1 MAPPSV
7 RPRDMERPFGL
18 EELFFSITDLKGV
31 ILTGNEVFVRV
42 SGYELEALVGK
53 PHKIIRHPDVPRA
66 VFRLLWDYLEAGRV
80 FAGFVKN
87 MARDGCY
94 YWVVALLV
102 RIQDGYL
109 SIRFKPSSPLLGVVR
124 DLYAQML
131 AVERAAG
138 DRQEGMRA
146 ATEFLVAALKEK
158 GFASYDSFMHAALV
172 AEMSSRRAQL
182 GPPRPDTLASGELG
196 TALRACGAI
205 DRQLDDLFS
214 RAGFFLELV
223 GKLDGKFSYL
233 LGLSEHIHLVSM
245 NAIIASHHLDEKG
258 RGVAVVTHSLS
269 AILEQII
276 SLIAGMTGHI
286 LGLTGALR
294 ETAFSIAT
302 AKLQVEMTRFFLT
315 ELRAG
320 QAAQAGSGE
329 EGRLYDQIGVLV
341 DCFVASTQS
350 MLTSLKKVQQPILP
364 LIQAH
369 DQLVGALRR
378 LNAMRVTGKV
388 QAAYIPEAAHFQ
400 GLFDEIFAQLQGAKA
415 ELRELSVGM
424 NSLRAD
430 LPAFERA
437 GWNIQGQLTHFA
449 RRGTLAARETSK
461 ETNAEALQAS
471 VTEPEEARPL
481 PDTEVATVVTAG
493 ITDGDQGE
501 TLVRG

>member
-18 EELFFSITDLKGV
+18 EELFFSTTDPRGV

-42 SGYELEALVGK
+42 SGYEMTELVGK
-53 PHKIIRHPDVPRA
+53 PHNIIRHPDMPRA
-66 VFRLLWDYLEAGRV
+66 VFRLLWDYLESGRV

-94 YWVVALLV
+94 YWVLALVV

-131 AVERAAG
+131 AAERAHT
-138 DRQEGMRA
+138 DRADGMRA
-146 ATEFLVAALKEK
+146 ATDLLVAALKEK
-158 GFASYDSFMHAALV
+158 GFASYDRFMHAALV
-172 AEMSSRRAQL
+172 AELTSRRAKL
-182 GPPRPDTLASGELG
+182 GPPKPDLLVGGELG

-205 DRQLDDLFS
+205 DRQLDDLFA
-214 RAGFFLELV
+214 RASFFLELV

-276 SLIAGMTGHI
+276 SLIAGMTDHI

-294 ETAFSIAT
+294 ETAFTIAT
-302 AKLQVEMTRFFLT
+302 AKLQVEMTRFFLG
-315 ELRAG
+315 EMRASLG
-320 QAAQAGSGE
+320 AAQEKEGG
-329 EGRLYDQIGVLV
+329 EGRLYEQIGVLV
-341 DCFVASTQS
+341 DCFVSSTQA
-350 MLTSLKKVQQPILP
+350 MLGSLVQVREPILP
-364 LIQAH
+364 LSQAH

-400 GLFDEIFAQLQGAKA
+400 GLFDEIFAQLQGAKG

-424 NSLRAD
+424 NSLRGD

-437 GWNIQGQLTHFA
+437 GRSIQGQLTHFA
-449 RRGTLAARETSK
+449 RRGTLAARDASGEDGPESSAAKPPPPGPATATSR
-461 ETNAEALQAS
+461 AAPPEA
-471 VTEPEEARPL
+471 
-481 PDTEVATVVTAG
+481 EVAAAIAVAVA
-493 ITDGDQGE
+493 D
-501 TLVRG
+501 